1 MRRVWRVLYAS
12 QVILTS
18 TRCAPYQIA
27 RPRDGP
33 AIARHLRCVSRG
45 MRQRQLQAIRVA
57 TRLYDLTPKPWCP
70 LPPSALSPPA
80 IAAVTMSVEAGIGQR
95 HDLGQFR
102 ERIGLVRDRVRSDE
116 MLLEFRL
123 DRGLDLGDLAHH
135 ALDLAPRCD
144 VAECNPRAGPGGI
157 PR

>member
-1 MRRVWRVLYAS
+1 MCHAGLERSLPHPARN
-12 QVILTS
+12 
-18 TRCAPYQIA
+18 APKV
-27 RPRDGP
+27 PRDRRAVPRPGDHAAP
-33 AIARHLRCVSRG
+33 SVGVLCP
-45 MRQRQLQAIRVA
+45 LQAIRVA

-123 DRGLDLGDLAHH
+123 DRGLDLGDLTHH
-135 ALDLAPRCD
+135 ALDLAPCCD
-144 VAECNPRAGPGGI
+144 VAERNPRAGPGGI